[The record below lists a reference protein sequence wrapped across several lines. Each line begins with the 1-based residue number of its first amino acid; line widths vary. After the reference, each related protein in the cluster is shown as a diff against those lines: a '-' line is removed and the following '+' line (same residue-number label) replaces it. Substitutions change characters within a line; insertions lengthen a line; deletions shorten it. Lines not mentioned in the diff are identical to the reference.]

1 MGMASATPNLFQITQ
16 EVIVADAVVGNK
28 GVDNVAL
35 IPPLLVLVRR
45 TSKQEVVVGPVRE

>member
-1 MGMASATPNLFQITQ
+1 MGMAFATPNLFQTMQ
-16 EVIVADAVVGNK
+16 EVIVTDAVVGNK
-28 GVDNVAL
+28 GVDNVSL